1 MAMGPRVLNG
11 GSRRGGGGPLS
22 GLPQKA
28 LIRSSPLYDLGII
41 PFLIEVRRPDRV
53 LGGPYFRERGS
64 WSKGRLKGFFASMP
78 AIR

>member
-1 MAMGPRVLNG
+1 MSLGPGV
-11 GSRRGGGGPLS
+11 LS
-22 GLPQKA
+22 GCPPRLSRGQPSGLQQKA

-41 PFLIEVRRPDRV
+41 PFLIAVRRPDRV